1 MRVVRA
7 AAVLA
12 TASALSTS
20 KLPPVVRLF
29 GLSDLHVDYAAN
41 LDTVKTLERP
51 PGEGHLALIIA
62 GDVTHH
68 RGTLREALTALRS
81 TFDDVFYVPGNHEA
95 WVTSTDR
102 ADGIEDSVA
111 KLRACE
117 ALAEDCGCTTQPTTL
132 EDAAGRVVKVAPLRG
147 WYHASHDREPSVLP
161 DDDGSRG
168 FSRRWADYRKCR
180 WPPALL
186 GRNGK
191 EAVAHGMGAGD
202 HELSAYFASTNT
214 LTRDDTP
221 LVTFSHY
228 APRYECVPEK
238 RFLLEPCLAKVS
250 GSDHLGDLVLSLKP
264 DVHVFGHTHIPI
276 DIDLDGTY
284 HVQWPLGSPRE
295 QSRQCARAKAL
306 GPLELYS
313 TASGVRRLGHDGA
326 PERTAWGQ
334 SSCSVLWGR
343 VEGVSRSRPTQ
354 VLLGKAAHAVGHGA
368 GALGGLV
375 PQTPRQKSARAAR
388 AEPRR
393 LRRRGRRAVA
403 AQYRRAPRGLDG
415 RRLHEGLRRGIC

>member
-1 MRVVRA
+1 MRVVHA
-7 AAVLA
+7 AALC

-20 KLPPVVRLF
+20 QPVVRLF

-41 LDTVKTLERP
+41 LDTVKHLQRP

-95 WVTSTDR
+95 WVTSADR
-102 ADGIEDSVA
+102 AEGIEDSVA

-117 ALAEDCGCTTQPTTL
+117 ALAEACGCTTRPRTL

-202 HELSAYFASTNT
+202 HELSAYFASTNNIE
-214 LTRDDTP
+214 RDDTP
-221 LVTFSHY
+221 S
-228 APRYECVPEK
+228 
-238 RFLLEPCLAKVS
+238 
-250 GSDHLGDLVLSLKP
+250 
-264 DVHVFGHTHIPI
+264 
-276 DIDLDGTY
+276 
-284 HVQWPLGSPRE
+284 
-295 QSRQCARAKAL
+295 
-306 GPLELYS
+306 
-313 TASGVRRLGHDGA
+313 
-326 PERTAWGQ
+326 
-334 SSCSVLWGR
+334 
-343 VEGVSRSRPTQ
+343 
-354 VLLGKAAHAVGHGA
+354 
-368 GALGGLV
+368 
-375 PQTPRQKSARAAR
+375 
-388 AEPRR
+388 
-393 LRRRGRRAVA
+393 
-403 AQYRRAPRGLDG
+403 
-415 RRLHEGLRRGIC
+415 

>member
-1 MRVVRA
+1 MRVVHA
-7 AAVLA
+7 AALC

-20 KLPPVVRLF
+20 KPPVVRLF

-41 LDTVKTLERP
+41 LDTVKSLERP
-51 PGEGHLALIIA
+51 PGDGHLALIIA
-62 GDVTHH
+62 GDVTHN
-68 RGTLREALTALRS
+68 RTTLRDALLALRS

-102 ADGIEDSVA
+102 ADGIGDSVA

-117 ALAEDCGCTTQPTTL
+117 ALAEACGCRTAPATL
-132 EDAAGRVVKVAPLRG
+132 SDASGRCVRVAPLRG

-168 FSRRWADYRKCR
+168 FARRWADYRKCR
-180 WPPALL
+180 WPPQLL
-186 GRNGK
+186 GRGGS

-202 HELSAYFASTNT
+202 DALSAYFAATNT
-214 LTRDDTP
+214 IERDGTP

-228 APRYECVPEK
+228 SPRYECVPEK

-250 GSDHLGDLVLSLKP
+250 GSDHLGELVLRLKP

-284 HVQWPLGSPRE
+284 YLQWPLGSPRE
-295 QSRQCARAKAL
+295 QTRQCARAKAL

-313 TASGVRRLGHDGA
+313 TDTGVRRLGHDGA

-334 SSCSVLWGR
+334 CSCSVLWGR
-343 VEGVSRSRPTQ
+343 VEGASRSRPTQ
-354 VLLGKAAHAVGHGA
+354 VLLGKAAHAIRHGA
-368 GALGGLV
+368 GALGRVV
-375 PQTPRQKSARAAR
+375 PQATGKKSARTAR
-388 AEPRR
+388 AEPRW
-393 LRRRGRRAVA
+393 V
-403 AQYRRAPRGLDG
+403 
-415 RRLHEGLRRGIC
+415 